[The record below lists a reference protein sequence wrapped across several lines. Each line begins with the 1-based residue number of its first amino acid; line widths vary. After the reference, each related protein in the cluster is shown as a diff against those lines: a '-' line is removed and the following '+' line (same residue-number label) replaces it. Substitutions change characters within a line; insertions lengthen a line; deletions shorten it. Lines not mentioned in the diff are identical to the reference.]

1 MSSTAA
7 IYIFPGVFLF
17 VGLVFVAAA
26 AGIGRSRTKKRERC
40 TAQTVGK
47 VADMR
52 KISHSESDGT
62 TSYSWH
68 AVYTYYANGTN
79 YEKFSSFGTSKPK
92 FELGQSVVI
101 FYDPE
106 DPESYYVEEENWGKL
121 LKIFGVV
128 GALLIVIGAAFL
140 TCIIPAVLL

>member
-17 VGLVFVAAA
+17 VGLAFVVASV
-26 AGIGRSRTKKRERC
+26 GIGRSRAKKRERC

-52 KISHSESDGT
+52 KVSHSESDGT

-92 FELGQSVVI
+92 FELGHSVVI
-101 FYDPE
+101 FYDPG
-106 DPESYYVEEENWGKL
+106 DPDSYYVEEENWGKL
-121 LKIFGVV
+121 LKIFGVLGV
-128 GALLIVIGAAFL
+128 LLIIAGAAAFFL
-140 TCIIPAVLL
+140 IRRFT

>member
-1 MSSTAA
+1 MSSAAA
-7 IYIFPGVFLF
+7 IYIFPGIFLL
-17 VGLVFVAAA
+17 VGLVFVAASV
-26 AGIGRSRTKKRERC
+26 GIGRSRAKKRERC

-52 KISHSESDGT
+52 KVSHSESDGT

-68 AVYTYYANGTN
+68 AVYTYYVNGTH
-79 YEKFSSFGTSKPK
+79 YERFSSFGTAKPK
-92 FELGQSVVI
+92 FQQEQSVVI

-128 GALLIVIGAAFL
+128 GVLLILIGTAAFFL
-140 TCIIPAVLL
+140 IRRFL